1 VGQHLNFQHRFSD
14 VIEEVTYHC
23 IWTIISVAV
32 ILCDYRILLERGIP
46 YTLKSAN
53 KQLMHTFRHFVVSL
67 PSRFYTLAQIFV
79 FDVNIYSSSLR
90 LIFKSDP
97 VVSHLPANHRQ
108 YFILALSL
116 PFRWH
121 RVSFVF
127 KYLYHVKIVIFHAS
141 DIILKSLLFYRNISR
156 TEDFRNRYLY
166 LLKVVEKIRCLRPTC
181 IILRKSKWFEQNG
194 LLLKGR
200 LVNRNRSFWET

>member
-1 VGQHLNFQHRFSD
+1 MGQHLNFQHHFSD
-14 VIEEVTYHC
+14 VIQEVTYHC

-46 YTLKSAN
+46 YRLKSAN

-79 FDVNIYSSSLR
+79 FDVNIYSSSLIR

-97 VVSHLPANHRQ
+97 VVSHLPATHRQ

-121 RVSFVF
+121 CVSFVLNTF
-127 KYLYHVKIVIFHAS
+127 IA
-141 DIILKSLLFYRNISR
+141 LK
-156 TEDFRNRYLY
+156 
-166 LLKVVEKIRCLRPTC
+166 
-181 IILRKSKWFEQNG
+181 
-194 LLLKGR
+194 
-200 LVNRNRSFWET
+200 